1 VLVAKNQQIIMPT
14 KIVKSAVSTPTYFDP
29 IAAAERLNRKCDAF
43 KKTRA
48 TMLEE
53 MRDIGEE
60 AKATKDVLD
69 ALAPKKWQAFVAKHI
84 PFGLKRLQRCMRVH
98 KHWAELQTHPEM
110 QDQFLANLFGN
121 QNKKKEAAA
130 DKKDVT
136 SFSQP
141 NGSNGSNGSAAS
153 TGSADPKLIAFPDR
167 KEQASVRLYKEH
179 QNERGRALAVA
190 KTDSPQPAVIAR
202 QLIATVK
209 GWEATNEVRL
219 VTFENA
225 LIDYEHELE
234 GTDPDE
240 PVTTSPEALEAELQ
254 EQLTHIIELLE
265 TLRLQKQEQVAAQN
279 SR

>member
-69 ALAPKKWQAFVAKHI
+69 ALAPKKWQ
-84 PFGLKRLQRCMRVH
+84 GCMRVH